1 MRKAEVIK
9 KIGKENW
16 TSFNKFMFGQT
27 VGIYSDGE
35 INYYECDVNNFLR
48 KPKDRFFD

>member
-9 KIGKENW
+9 KIGQERWKE
-16 TSFNKFMFGQT
+16 FCDFMTGQT
-27 VGIYSDGE
+27 VSWSDGE
-35 INYYECDVNNFLR
+35 TDFYERDVNNFLR